1 MNDWN
6 ILFSEIHFYICVCK
20 LLCSYLW
27 KQKMSVFSNNLEK
40 QRQKIKKVYKLDL
53 VFNNLSDR
61 LRTGTNKIALIWQI
75 FQNTIFNARKYF
87 SLSFTFFFPFNE
99 RSQRLMRFGRTFLRT
114 ESCQGIYSCKQVKR
128 RSFAYLLGYTAA
140 LILPFNF
147 HSKTHTV
154 SCNWEESWLNIRS
167 SQLI

>member
-1 MNDWN
+1 MTGIYCSLKYIFTYVYVNCSVLIYGN
-6 ILFSEIHFYICVCK
+6 KKCQYLAIILENK
-20 LLCSYLW
+20 D
-27 KQKMSVFSNNLEK
+27 K
-40 QRQKIKKVYKLDL
+40 KIKKVYKLDL